1 MSPIQQ
7 MSVGEAAIIE
17 VLRGVEN
24 RLADVSREAR
34 EDRTAI
40 FAEIPSVRVQVTG
53 IAVNGCA
60 KQAEHAAGLADH
72 EARLRAGEKAL
83 TAAQSEARARAR
95 VNTAY
100 ASGIAALFSAAVAVF
115 CSWKWGGK

>member
-1 MSPIQQ
+1 MSPVPQ
-7 MSVGEAAIIE
+7 MTVGEAAIIE
-17 VLRGVEN
+17 ALRSVE
-24 RLADVSREAR
+24 RGLGDVRREAR

-40 FAEIPSVRVQVTG
+40 FAEISVVRREVSA
-53 IAVNGCA
+53 IATNGCA
-60 KQAEHAAGLADH
+60 KQAEHASGLKDH
-72 EARLRAGEKAL
+72 EDRIRAGEKAL
-83 TAAQSEARARAR
+83 TTAQSEARARGR